1 MLLELT
7 IRNLAIIAE
16 VRLQAGPGLTV
27 LTGETG
33 AGKSIIIDALALVLG
48 GRASPEMI
56 RSGCDEASVEVILSL
71 EDAPP
76 ALTAILEQN
85 GIQAEGELILR
96 REISRNRRGVS
107 RINGQAVPV
116 SLLADV
122 GRQLVDI
129 HAQGEHLSL
138 LRVRRHLELVDRFGG
153 LQVAQAA
160 VAAQVSA
167 LHALERE
174 LDELQRDARSLAQ
187 RQDLLSYQINEIES
201 ARLSPS
207 EEGDLRQERTLLES
221 AVKRQEAAA
230 SAYALLAGSERRAGI
245 ADQLAQL
252 TAQLANLAKLDPT
265 LAADAQAAESA
276 GYQLDDLA
284 HTLREYRD
292 QVEQDP
298 QRLGRVE
305 ERLELIR
312 ALKRKYGDTLAEVL
326 AYSNK
331 AAVELE
337 SLNCSDERQAELVAQ
352 REVLSGE
359 LAASAKALSAA
370 RREAAARLT
379 ALVEREL
386 GELAMSKARFS
397 VVQDWTADPEGLA
410 VDGGHY
416 RITSTGLDELEF
428 YIAPNPGE
436 APLPLIK
443 SASGGETS
451 RLMLALKGALG
462 AVDPLPTYVFDEV
475 EAGIGGRT
483 AAAVGQKLRRLGETH
498 QVFCVTHLP
507 QIAACAH
514 QHLRA
519 AKREAGARTISVLE
533 TLEGAE
539 RIDEIAVML
548 SGSTSEAA
556 RRSAQELLETS
567 QPRRQP

>member
-1 MLLELT
+1 VLLELT